1 MNSDCDRNL
10 LQVAIRQKERIGR
23 ANIPVLSLSCY
34 SRDSEIAPTGSFL
47 LTRRSA
53 GAGNRT
59 LRSLLQETNSEKLVR
74 RELTIALA
82 IHSLDLLQ
90 EDNIERLVRREFT
103 IALAIHSL
111 DCTLRN
117 LVRGL

>member
-1 MNSDCDRNL
+1 MPLRWSGESDL
-10 LQVAIRQKERIGR
+10 EKISIALAIH
-23 ANIPVLSLSCY
+23 SL
-34 SRDSEIAPTGSFL
+34 D
-47 LTRRSA
+47 
-53 GAGNRT
+53 
-59 LRSLLQETNSEKLVR
+59 LLQETNSEKLVR